1 MKKLAKD
8 DYYGM
13 SEVGKGLVAKGL
25 QYYEMST
32 ALAYRCMECVCGG
45 GVVGCPCVLWDG
57 QEVGGCPGDTRAR
70 ARRGRGQW
78 LPERRGGGGCPG
90 DLRRRV
96 AVVEGG
102 LELVEVIMGCPWGGG
117 ACAVGFPG
125 RCFGPFKRRRRS
137 RSHFPPFGRGEEEP
151 ERE

>member
-1 MKKLAKD
+1 M
-8 DYYGM
+8 
-13 SEVGKGLVAKGL
+13 
-25 QYYEMST
+25 
-32 ALAYRCMECVCGG
+32 
-45 GVVGCPCVLWDG
+45 VVVVVVVRWWWWWWCPCVLWDG
-57 QEVGGCPGDTRAR
+57 QEVGGCPGDAR
-70 ARRGRGQW
+70 ARSKGAW
-78 LPERRGGGGCPG
+78 PVVAERRGGGGCPG
-90 DLRRRV
+90 DLGRRV

-125 RCFGPFKRRRRS
+125 RCFGPFKRRRWS

>member
-1 MKKLAKD
+1 MWGAGGGGVRV
-8 DYYGM
+8 YYGM
-13 SEVGKGLVAKGL
+13 ARRWVVAP
-25 QYYEMST
+25 
-32 ALAYRCMECVCGG
+32 V
-45 GVVGCPCVLWDG
+45 
-57 QEVGGCPGDTRAR
+57 TRAR

-90 DLRRRV
+90 DLGRRV